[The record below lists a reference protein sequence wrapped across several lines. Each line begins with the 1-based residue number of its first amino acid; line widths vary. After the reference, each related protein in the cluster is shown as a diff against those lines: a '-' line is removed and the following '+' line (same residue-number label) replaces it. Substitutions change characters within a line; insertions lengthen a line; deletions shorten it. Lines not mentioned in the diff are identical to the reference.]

1 MTLDERFGPC
11 LPFQRQASAW
21 ELSTQP
27 RSLQILSEETA
38 PALKLL
44 IDTAPSLPLVEVVHA
59 TAPILWL
66 VDQQG
71 NVRFSMEEV
80 MNRDTGALHFILPR
94 NGPPLRPTE
103 ERLGHPALLEPGN
116 AGTKMA
122 RIGGELFY
130 DPFRGRAPWVLS
142 NASGRYGKRPHITS
156 EHLENVNA
164 IFAHF
169 GISLRTFFIYT
180 PEAKE

>member
-21 ELSTQP
+21 ELNTQP

-44 IDTAPSLPLVEVVHA
+44 IDAAPRLPLVEVVHA

-66 VDQQG
+66 VDRDG

-80 MNRDTGALHFILPR
+80 IDRDTRSLHFVLPR
-94 NGPPLRPTE
+94 NGPPLRSTE
-103 ERLGHPALLEPGN
+103 ERLGHPALLDLG
-116 AGTKMA
+116 AAVTKAA
-122 RIGGELFY
+122 RIGGELIY
-130 DPFRGRAPWVLS
+130 DPFRDRAPWVLS
-142 NASGRYGKRPHITS
+142 NSSGRYGKRPHITG

-164 IFAHF
+164 IFAEF
-169 GISLRTFFIYT
+169 GISLHTFFIYT
-180 PEAKE
+180 PAA